1 MDQGSSEISGK
12 ELTKIL
18 RGCLEPCPPD
28 QMIGQDPE
36 KENIDETVQDSNKG
50 QTFSF
55 VEEKAHN

>member
-1 MDQGSSEISGK
+1 M
-12 ELTKIL
+12 
-18 RGCLEPCPPD
+18 
-28 QMIGQDPE
+28 MGQDPE